1 MRLRT
6 LDDLGDL
13 AGRRAFVRLDLNVP
27 LEDGVVTDDAR
38 IRASLPTLTEL
49 LERGA
54 SIVAASHLGRPRGRV
69 DEALRLGAVAELLQR
84 FLDRVVEYVPTD
96 GVLSP
101 EVEQSSQALA
111 FEPGRLLLLENL
123 RFDPGEEANDRAFA
137 QRLAGLADV
146 YVDDAFGA
154 VHRAHASVVALPAVV
169 REQGRDAVAGRLL
182 QREVEALARLVADP
196 ARPYVAVL
204 GGAKVSDKL
213 GTIGALVER
222 VDALLIGGAMA
233 FTFLAAGGASV
244 GDSLVEPER
253 FDEVRAARARADER
267 GVVLQL
273 PEDVVAAI
281 SKSVD
286 ASRHTVPSAQVPTGE
301 LGLDIGP
308 RTVEEFAR
316 TIADAKTI
324 VWNGPMGVFELE
336 PFSDGTRGVA
346 TAIAG
351 ASAYSVVGG
360 GDSLAA
366 VKKYGLEDG
375 FDHLSTGGGASLEFI
390 EGRELPGIAVLEVGP
405 EGDRE
410 TSP

>member
-6 LDDLGDL
+6 LDDLGDV
-13 AGRRAFVRLDLNVP
+13 AGRRVFVRLDLNVP
-27 LEDGVVTDDAR
+27 LADGVVTDDAR
-38 IRASLPTLTEL
+38 IRASMPTLTEL

-54 SIVAASHLGRPRGRV
+54 SIVAASHLGRPHGRV
-69 DEALRLGAVAELLQR
+69 DESLRLGPVAELLAE
-84 FLDRVVEYVPTD
+84 LLGRVVEYVPTD

-101 EVEQSSQALA
+101 EVEQSCKALA
-111 FEPGRLLLLENL
+111 FEPGRVVLLENL

-137 QRLAGLADV
+137 MRLADLADD

-154 VHRAHASVVALPAVV
+154 VHRAHASVAALPEVLE
-169 REQGRDAVAGRLL
+169 EQGRTTAAGRLL
-182 QREVEALARLVADP
+182 QREVDALSRLLVEP

-222 VDALLIGGAMA
+222 VDALLVGGAMA
-233 FTFLAAGGASV
+233 FTFIAADGGSV
-244 GDSLVEPER
+244 GDSLVEPDR
-253 FDEVRAARARADER
+253 FDEVRAARDRADDR

-273 PEDVVAAI
+273 PEDVVAAPDRT
-281 SKSVD
+281 VE
-286 ASRHTVPSAQVPTGE
+286 APRHTVRASEVPTGE
-301 LGLDIGP
+301 MGLDIGP

-316 TIADAKTI
+316 SIADAKTI
-324 VWNGPMGVFELE
+324 MWNGPMGVFELE
-336 PFSDGTRGVA
+336 PFGAGTRGVA

-351 ASAYSVVGG
+351 SSAFAVAGG

-375 FDHLSTGGGASLEFI
+375 FDHLSTGGGASLEFL
-390 EGRELPGIAVLEVGP
+390 EGRELPGIAVLQVA
-405 EGDRE
+405 
-410 TSP
+410 T

>member
-1 MRLRT
+1 VRLRT
-6 LDDLGDL
+6 LDDLGEL

-27 LEDGVVTDDAR
+27 LDDGVVTDDAR
-38 IRASLPTLTEL
+38 IRASIPTLTEL

-54 SIVAASHLGRPRGRV
+54 SIVAASHLGRPAGRV
-69 DEALRLGAVAELLQR
+69 DEALRLGPVAELLQR
-84 FLDRVVEYVPTD
+84 LLDRVVEYVPTD

-101 EVEQSSQALA
+101 EVEQSCQALA
-111 FEPGRLLLLENL
+111 FEPGRLVLLENL

-154 VHRAHASVVALPAVV
+154 VHRDHASVVALPAIL
-169 REQGRDAVAGRLL
+169 REQGREAVAGRLL
-182 QREVEALARLVADP
+182 QREVEALSRLVADP

-233 FTFLAAGGASV
+233 FTFLAADGASV

-253 FDEVRAARARADER
+253 FDGVRAARARADER
-267 GVVLQL
+267 GVVVQL
-273 PEDVVAAI
+273 PEDVVAAT

-286 ASRHTVPSAQVPTGE
+286 ASRHTVPSAQVPAGE

-336 PFSDGTRGVA
+336 PFGDGTRGVA

-405 EGDRE
+405 EGEPE

>member
-13 AGRRAFVRLDLNVP
+13 AGLRVFVRLDLNVP
-27 LEDGVVTDDAR
+27 LEHGVVTDDAR

-49 LERGA
+49 LDRGA

-69 DEALRLGAVAELLQR
+69 DEALRLRPVAELLRR
-84 FLDRVVEYVPTD
+84 FLDRMVEYVPTD

-101 EVEQSSQALA
+101 EVEQSCQALG
-111 FEPGRLLLLENL
+111 FEPGRLVLLENL

-137 QRLAGLADV
+137 QRLAGLADL

-169 REQGRDAVAGRLL
+169 QEQGRDTAGGRLL
-182 QREVEALARLVADP
+182 QREVEALSRLVDDP

-213 GTIGALVER
+213 ATIGALVER

-233 FTFLAAGGASV
+233 FTFLAADGGSV
-244 GDSLVEPER
+244 GDSLVELDR

-273 PEDVVAAI
+273 PEDVVAAA
-281 SKSVD
+281 SKRAD
-286 ASRHTVPSAQVPTGE
+286 APRHTVPSAQVPARE

-336 PFSDGTRGVA
+336 PFSGGTRGVA

-351 ASAYSVVGG
+351 AGAFSVVGG

-366 VKKYGLEDG
+366 VKRYGLEDG

-390 EGRELPGIAVLEVGP
+390 EGRELPGITVLEVAP
-405 EGDRE
+405 
-410 TSP
+410 

>member
-1 MRLRT
+1 VRLRT

-27 LEDGVVTDDAR
+27 LDDGVVTDDAR
-38 IRASLPTLTEL
+38 IRASIPTLTEL
-49 LERGA
+49 FERGA
-54 SIVAASHLGRPRGRV
+54 SIVAASHLGRPGGRV
-69 DEALRLGAVAELLQR
+69 DEALRLGPVAELLQR
-84 FLDRVVEYVPTD
+84 LLDRVVEYVPTD

-101 EVEQSSQALA
+101 EVEQSCQALA
-111 FEPGRLLLLENL
+111 FEPGRLVLLENL

-154 VHRAHASVVALPAVV
+154 VHRDHASVVALPAIL
-169 REQGRDAVAGRLL
+169 REQGREAVAGRLL
-182 QREVEALARLVADP
+182 QREVEALSRLVADP

-233 FTFLAAGGASV
+233 FTFLAADGASV
-244 GDSLVEPER
+244 GDSLVEPEK
-253 FDEVRAARARADER
+253 FDGVRAARARADER
-267 GVVLQL
+267 GVVVQL
-273 PEDVVAAI
+273 PEDVVAAT
-281 SKSVD
+281 SKGVD
-286 ASRHTVPSAQVPTGE
+286 APRHTVPSAQVPAGE

-336 PFSDGTRGVA
+336 PFGDGTRGVA

-405 EGDRE
+405 GGEPE

>member
-6 LDDLGDL
+6 LDDLGEL
-13 AGRRAFVRLDLNVP
+13 AGLRVFVRLDLNVP
-27 LEDGVVTDDAR
+27 LEHRVVTDDAR

-49 LERGA
+49 LDRGA

-69 DEALRLGAVAELLQR
+69 DEALRLRPVAELLRR
-84 FLDRVVEYVPTD
+84 FLDRMVEYVPTD

-101 EVEQSSQALA
+101 EVEQSCQALA
-111 FEPGRLLLLENL
+111 FEPGRLVLLENL

-137 QRLAGLADV
+137 QRLAGLADL

-169 REQGRDAVAGRLL
+169 QDQGRDTAGGRLL
-182 QREVEALARLVADP
+182 QREVEALSRLVEDP

-213 GTIGALVER
+213 ATIGALVER

-233 FTFLAAGGASV
+233 FTFLAADGGSV
-244 GDSLVEPER
+244 GDSLVELDR

-273 PEDVVAAI
+273 PEDVVAAT
-281 SKSVD
+281 SKRVD
-286 ASRHTVPSAQVPTGE
+286 APRHTVPSAQVPARE

-336 PFSDGTRGVA
+336 PFSGGTRGVA

-351 ASAYSVVGG
+351 AGAFSVVGG

-366 VKKYGLEDG
+366 VKRYGLEDG

-390 EGRELPGIAVLEVGP
+390 EGRELPGITVLEV
-405 EGDRE
+405 
-410 TSP
+410 SP

>member
-6 LDDLGDL
+6 LDDLGDV
-13 AGRRAFVRLDLNVP
+13 AGRRVFVRLDLNVP
-27 LEDGVVTDDAR
+27 LADGVVTDDAR
-38 IRASLPTLTEL
+38 IRASMPTLTEL

-54 SIVAASHLGRPRGRV
+54 SIVAASHLGRPHGKV
-69 DEALRLGAVAELLQR
+69 DESLRLCPVAELLAE
-84 FLDRVVEYVPTD
+84 LLGRVVEYVPTD

-101 EVEQSSQALA
+101 EVEQSCKALA
-111 FEPGRLLLLENL
+111 FEPGRVVLLENL

-137 QRLAGLADV
+137 MRLADLADD

-154 VHRAHASVVALPAVV
+154 VHRAHASVAALPGVLE
-169 REQGRDAVAGRLL
+169 EQGRTTAAGRLL
-182 QREVEALARLVADP
+182 QREVDALSRLLFEP

-222 VDALLIGGAMA
+222 VDALLVGGAMA
-233 FTFLAAGGASV
+233 FTFIAAYGGSV
-244 GDSLVEPER
+244 GDSLVEPDR
-253 FDEVRAARARADER
+253 FDEVRAARDRADER

-273 PEDVVAAI
+273 PEDVVAAPDRT
-281 SKSVD
+281 VE
-286 ASRHTVPSAQVPTGE
+286 APRHTVRASEVPTGE
-301 LGLDIGP
+301 MGLDIGP

-316 TIADAKTI
+316 SIADAKTI
-324 VWNGPMGVFELE
+324 MWNGPMGVFELE
-336 PFSDGTRGVA
+336 PFGAGTRGVA

-351 ASAYSVVGG
+351 SSAFAVAGG

-375 FDHLSTGGGASLEFI
+375 FDHLSTGGGASLEFL
-390 EGRELPGIAVLEVGP
+390 EGSELPGIAVLQVA
-405 EGDRE
+405 
-410 TSP
+410 T

>member
-27 LEDGVVTDDAR
+27 LDDGVVTDDAR
-38 IRASLPTLTEL
+38 IRASIPTLTEL
-49 LERGA
+49 FERGA
-54 SIVAASHLGRPRGRV
+54 SIVAASHLGRPGGRV
-69 DEALRLGAVAELLQR
+69 DEALRLGPVAELLQR
-84 FLDRVVEYVPTD
+84 LLDRVVEYVPTD

-101 EVEQSSQALA
+101 EVEQSCQALA
-111 FEPGRLLLLENL
+111 FEPGRLVLLENL

-154 VHRAHASVVALPAVV
+154 VHRDHASVVALPAIL
-169 REQGRDAVAGRLL
+169 REQGREAVAGRLL
-182 QREVEALARLVADP
+182 QREVEALSRLVADP

-233 FTFLAAGGASV
+233 FTFLAADGASV

-253 FDEVRAARARADER
+253 FDGVRAARARADER
-267 GVVLQL
+267 GVVVQL
-273 PEDVVAAI
+273 PEDVVAAT

-286 ASRHTVPSAQVPTGE
+286 ASRHTVPSAQVPAGE

-336 PFSDGTRGVA
+336 PFSAGTRGVA

-351 ASAYSVVGG
+351 AGAFSVVGG

-366 VKKYGLEDG
+366 VKRYGLEDG

-390 EGRELPGIAVLEVGP
+390 EGRELPGITVLEVAP
-405 EGDRE
+405 
-410 TSP
+410 

>member
-1 MRLRT
+1 VRLRT
-6 LDDLGDL
+6 LDDLDGDL
-13 AGRRAFVRLDLNVP
+13 AGRRVFVRLDLNVP

-38 IRASLPTLTEL
+38 IRAGLPTLTEL
-49 LERGA
+49 LDRGA
-54 SIVAASHLGRPRGRV
+54 SIVAASHLGRPGGRV
-69 DEALRLGAVAELLQR
+69 DEAFRLRPVAELLR
-84 FLDRVVEYVPTD
+84 RLLDRVVEYVPTD

-101 EVEQSSQALA
+101 EVERSCQALA
-111 FEPGRLLLLENL
+111 FEPGRLVLLENL
-123 RFDPGEEANDRAFA
+123 RFDPGEEANERVFA
-137 QRLAGLADV
+137 QRLAGLSDL

-154 VHRAHASVVALPAVV
+154 VHRAHASVVALPALV
-169 REQGRDAVAGRLL
+169 RERGGDTAAGRLL
-182 QREVEALARLVADP
+182 QREVEALSRLVADP

-233 FTFLAAGGASV
+233 FTFLAADGGSV
-244 GDSLVEPER
+244 GDSLVELER

-267 GVVLQL
+267 GVVVQL
-273 PEDVVAAI
+273 PEDVVAAA
-281 SKSVD
+281 SKRVD
-286 ASRHTVPSAQVPTGE
+286 APRHTVPSAQVPAGE

-336 PFSDGTRGVA
+336 PFSAGTRGVA

-351 ASAYSVVGG
+351 AGAFSVVGG

-366 VKKYGLEDG
+366 VKRYGLEDG

-390 EGRELPGIAVLEVGP
+390 EGRELPGITVLEVAP
-405 EGDRE
+405 
-410 TSP
+410 

>member
-1 MRLRT
+1 VRLRT

-13 AGRRAFVRLDLNVP
+13 AGLRVFVRLDLNVP
-27 LEDGVVTDDAR
+27 LEGGVVTDDAR
-38 IRASLPTLTEL
+38 IRACLPTLTEL
-49 LERGA
+49 LDRGA

-69 DEALRLGAVAELLQR
+69 DEALRLRPVAEVLR
-84 FLDRVVEYVPTD
+84 GSLDRVVEYVPTD

-101 EVEQSSQALA
+101 EVEQSCQALA
-111 FEPGRLLLLENL
+111 FEPGRLVLLENL

-137 QRLAGLADV
+137 QRLAGLADL

-154 VHRAHASVVALPAVV
+154 VHRAHASVVALPAIVQ
-169 REQGRDAVAGRLL
+169 EQGRDTAGGRLL
-182 QREVEALARLVADP
+182 QREVEALSRLVDDP

-213 GTIGALVER
+213 ATIGALVER

-233 FTFLAAGGASV
+233 FTFLAADGGSV
-244 GDSLVEPER
+244 GDSLVELDR

-273 PEDVVAAI
+273 PEDVVAAT
-281 SKSVD
+281 SKRVD
-286 ASRHTVPSAQVPTGE
+286 APRHTVPSAQVPARE

-336 PFSDGTRGVA
+336 PFSGGTRGVA

-351 ASAYSVVGG
+351 AGAFSVVGG

-366 VKKYGLEDG
+366 VKRYGLEDG

-390 EGRELPGIAVLEVGP
+390 EGRRLPGITVLEVAP
-405 EGDRE
+405 
-410 TSP
+410 

>member
-13 AGRRAFVRLDLNVP
+13 TGLRVFVRLDLNVP

-38 IRASLPTLTEL
+38 IRAGLPTLTEL
-49 LERGA
+49 LDRGA

-69 DEALRLGAVAELLQR
+69 DEALRLRPVAELLRR
-84 FLDRVVEYVPTD
+84 FLDRIVEYVPTD

-101 EVEQSSQALA
+101 EVEQSCQALG
-111 FEPGRLLLLENL
+111 FEPGRLVLLENL

-137 QRLAGLADV
+137 QRLAGLADL

-169 REQGRDAVAGRLL
+169 QEQGRDTAGGRLL
-182 QREVEALARLVADP
+182 QREVEALSRLVVDP

-213 GTIGALVER
+213 ATIGALVER

-233 FTFLAAGGASV
+233 FTFLAADGGSV
-244 GDSLVEPER
+244 GDSLVELDR

-273 PEDVVAAI
+273 PEDVVAAT
-281 SKSVD
+281 SKRVD
-286 ASRHTVPSAQVPTGE
+286 APRHTVPSAQVPARE

-336 PFSDGTRGVA
+336 PFSAGTRGIA

-351 ASAYSVVGG
+351 AGAFSVVGG

-366 VKKYGLEDG
+366 VKRYGLEDG
-375 FDHLSTGGGASLEFI
+375 FDHLSTGGGASLEFV
-390 EGRELPGIAVLEVGP
+390 EGRHLPGITVLEVAP
-405 EGDRE
+405 
-410 TSP
+410 

>member
-6 LDDLGDL
+6 LDDLGDV
-13 AGRRAFVRLDLNVP
+13 AGRRVFVRLDLNVP
-27 LEDGVVTDDAR
+27 LADGVVTDDAR
-38 IRASLPTLTEL
+38 IRASMPTLTEL

-54 SIVAASHLGRPRGRV
+54 SIVAASHLGRPHGRV
-69 DEALRLGAVAELLQR
+69 DESLRLGPVAELLAE
-84 FLDRVVEYVPTD
+84 LLGRVVEYVPTD

-101 EVEQSSQALA
+101 EVEQSCKALA
-111 FEPGRLLLLENL
+111 FEPGRVVLLENL

-137 QRLAGLADV
+137 MRLADLADD

-154 VHRAHASVVALPAVV
+154 VHRAHASVAALPEVLE
-169 REQGRDAVAGRLL
+169 EQGRTTVAGRLL
-182 QREVEALARLVADP
+182 QREVEALSRLLLEP

-222 VDALLIGGAMA
+222 VDALLVGGAMA
-233 FTFLAAGGASV
+233 FTFIAADGGSV
-244 GDSLVEPER
+244 GDSLVEPDR
-253 FDEVRAARARADER
+253 FDEVRAARGRADER

-273 PEDVVAAI
+273 PEDVVAAPE
-281 SKSVD
+281 KTVE
-286 ASRHTVPSAQVPTGE
+286 APRHTVRASEVPTGE
-301 LGLDIGP
+301 MGLDIGP

-316 TIADAKTI
+316 SIADAKTI
-324 VWNGPMGVFELE
+324 MWNGPMGVFELE
-336 PFSDGTRGVA
+336 PFGAGTRGVA

-351 ASAYSVVGG
+351 SSAFAVAGG

-375 FDHLSTGGGASLEFI
+375 FDHLSTGGGASLEFL
-390 EGRELPGIAVLEVGP
+390 EGRELPGIAVLQVA
-405 EGDRE
+405 
-410 TSP
+410 T